1 MTQLIENTLL
11 GGGLILVT
19 AGLRRLL
26 KGRVAP
32 GGWLALW
39 AVCLGR
45 LLTPVPWRSPLSL
58 LALNRPRTVRPAVVP
73 PAPPAGV
80 AAGTPAPAAGASV
93 PPLAVLWAAV
103 ALAAA
108 VWLVAAWLSVRRQ
121 VRKNPSVPK
130 GDPRYDR
137 LPAGTVL
144 REGPMRGAPLTFG
157 VLRPSVVL
165 LPELEAP
172 ELGYVLAHEG
182 AHVRRRDNLW
192 HYAVAAALV
201 LHWFNPAVWLMAGLL
216 GRDVEMACDRAVLRA
231 LGSDRRAAYARTLVD
246 VSAKAKGLAFCR
258 SFGQKRAEE
267 RIVAIMKYKKTTA
280 IGAILA
286 VALALCLTI
295 VLAST
300 PAKAEEAGTEQK
312 DYASMTTELGSTP
325 AKAEDAEPEKPDYA
339 SMTTEELA
347 YCDLD
352 EAPDEET
359 RQAILDARRQI
370 IYSTSWTADGGEAY
384 IMKYP
389 SFEVV
394 EKIPEF
400 HDIFPE
406 DWEIPKCEPST
417 SVPVLNGVA

>member
-1 MTQLIENTLL
+1 MSQLIENTLL

-19 AGLRRLL
+19 ALLRRVL
-26 KGRVAP
+26 KGRLAS
-32 GGWLALW
+32 GGRLALW

-58 LALNRPRTVRPAVVP
+58 LVLNGSPAARLAVVP
-73 PAPPAGV
+73 AVPPAGMGT
-80 AAGTPAPAAGASV
+80 AAPAPAAGASV

-103 ALAAA
+103 ALAVG
-108 VWLVAAWLSVRRQ
+108 VWQAAAWLSVRRQ
-121 VRKNPSVPK
+121 VRENPPVPEA
-130 GDPRYDR
+130 DPRR
-137 LPAGTVL
+137 ACLPAGTVL

-157 VLRPSVVL
+157 VVRPSVVL
-165 LPELEAP
+165 PPELEGP

-192 HYAVAAALV
+192 HYAMAAALV

-216 GRDVEMACDRAVLRA
+216 GRDVEIACDRAVLRA

-246 VSAKAKGLAFCR
+246 VSAKARGMAFCR

-267 RIVAIMKYKKTTA
+267 RIVAIMKYQKTTFA
-280 IGAILA
+280 GVIL
-286 VALALCLTI
+286 ALALALGLTA
-295 VLAST
+295 V
-300 PAKAEEAGTEQK
+300 
-312 DYASMTTELGSTP
+312 LGSTP
-325 AKAEDAEPEKPDYA
+325 AKAEDAEPEKPAYA

-359 RQAILDARRQI
+359 RQAILEARNQI
-370 IYSTSWTADGGEAY
+370 IYSTSWTADGSDGY
-384 IMKYP
+384 IMQYP

-394 EKIPEF
+394 EKLPEF
-400 HDIFPE
+400 HDIFPA
-406 DWEIPKCEPST
+406 DWEIPKCETST
-417 SVPVLNGVA
+417 SVPALNDMA